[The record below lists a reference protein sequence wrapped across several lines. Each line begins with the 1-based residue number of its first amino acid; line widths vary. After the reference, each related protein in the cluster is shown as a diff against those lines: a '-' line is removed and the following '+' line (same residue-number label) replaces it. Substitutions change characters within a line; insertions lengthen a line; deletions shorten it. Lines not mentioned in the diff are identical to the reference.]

1 MLGSGGHKVV
11 RRFPN
16 GAGAG
21 SVEAKLVAGGEAEEE
36 QRGRYFVGAGAVD
49 DPGAGM
55 SRGAA

>member
-21 SVEAKLVAGGEAEEE
+21 SVEAKLVAGGEEE
-36 QRGRYFVGAGAVD
+36 RRVRYFVGAGAVD